1 MSSPPWISG
10 VSTPSSTVRGPN
22 EPLAAPMSTM
32 FGRCTDPP
40 ILPLQRSG
48 DETAA
53 CDILGE
59 LIAQKFKVIE
69 FRQTKANLEDIF
81 MNVTK
86 GGVQ

>member
-1 MSSPPWISG
+1 LLKELLQ
-10 VSTPSSTVRGPN
+10 TPFVENARDVAN
-22 EPLAAPMSTM
+22 EIHFELT
-32 FGRCTDPP
+32 
-40 ILPLQRSG
+40 G
-48 DETAA
+48 DESAA

-59 LIAQKFKVIE
+59 LIAKKFKIIE